1 MLCIPNVHVCDGEQ
15 HCSDGSDESTAP
27 GGRCEN
33 FQCPKDNFLC
43 DKTRCIP
50 HSWICDSQKDCK
62 DNTDEE
68 PEKCMAPLCREN
80 EFQCKLTKRCI
91 PSVWKC
97 DLLHDCGSGD
107 FSDEAD
113 CRKMFAR

>member
-1 MLCIPNVHVCDGEQ
+1 MCDGEQ
-15 HCSDGSDESTAP
+15 YCSDGSDESTAP
-27 GGRCEN
+27 GGPCHN
-33 FQCPKDNFLC
+33 FHCPKDSFLC

-68 PEKCMAPLCREN
+68 PEKCMTPVCKEN
-80 EFQCKLTKRCI
+80 EFQCKLSKKCI

-97 DLLHDCGSGD
+97 DLSHDCGPAD
-107 FSDEAD
+107 FSDETD
-113 CRKMFAR
+113 CGKILLFVMLNII